1 MTKDKEEHKKRK
13 AMKVTVIED
22 GTKPFSLNNDNSQT
36 IYNETLKTSE
46 ILKDDL
52 NDFLEHKDLILEES
66 KEPEIKKRRGRSKT
80 IDLALLSSNDEKL
93 YGPKIRARIK
103 YDDYFKS
110 LSLIDQLEILKCEDL
125 IKNSNL
131 KDIPLKYRI
140 IKSHMLNNNA
150 KNSLLHKLEYYE
162 KLTPDDNEYP
172 KLTKWVDSINR
183 LPFDNYIEFPITK
196 NNQLS
201 EIYTFMDNCTSIL
214 NNTIYGQQK
223 AKNRILELIA
233 QRISNPSSVC
243 SVIALTGPPGVGK
256 TSLVKNGVSR
266 ALKYPF
272 GFTAL
277 GGATDASFLEGHAYT
292 YEGSHYGRIVEM
304 LIETQCMNPILF
316 FDELDKI
323 SDSPKGAEISGIL
336 THITDTTQNSSF
348 HDKYLFGLNIDLS
361 KCIIF
366 FSLNDLSLIN
376 PILKDRLSIVEF
388 DKYGVEDKLHITK
401 NHLINEITKNI
412 GLNKD
417 DYVISDEVIKYVIE
431 KCSKDEDG
439 IRNLKRGFENIFM
452 KINYD
457 MYMPFEKQIL
467 KIKEKPYILTKS
479 DINKLIEEKDKI
491 NASSL
496 SMIYI

>member
-1 MTKDKEEHKKRK
+1 MVKDKGEHKKRK
-13 AMKVTVIED
+13 VMKVTIIED
-22 GTKPFSLNNDNSQT
+22 GIKPFSLDNQKSQS
-36 IYNETLKTSE
+36 IYNETLKTTE

-52 NDFLEHKDLILEES
+52 SDFIEE
-66 KEPEIKKRRGRSKT
+66 EPVPKKRRGRSKT
-80 IDLALLSSNDEKL
+80 FDFSSLPSNDEKL
-93 YGPKIRARIK
+93 YGQKIRSRIK
-103 YDDYFKS
+103 NDDYFKN
-110 LSLIDQLEILKCEDL
+110 LSLNEQIDILKSEEK
-125 IKNSNL
+125 IKSAYDMN
-131 KDIPLKYRI
+131 IPVKYRI
-140 IKSHMLNNNA
+140 IKSQMLNDCT

-162 KLTPDDNEYP
+162 KLTPEDNEYP
-172 KLTKWVDSINR
+172 KLTRWVDTLNR
-183 LPFDNYIEFPITK
+183 LPFDNYIDFPITK
-196 NNQLS
+196 NHQMN
-201 EIYTFMDNCTSIL
+201 EIYTFMDNCTEIL

-336 THITDTTQNSSF
+336 THITDTTQNNSF

-388 DKYGVEDKLHITK
+388 DKYNVEDKVHITK
-401 NHLINEITKNI
+401 EHLINEITKNI

-417 DYVISDEVIKYVIE
+417 DYVISDEIIKYVIE

-457 MYMPFEKQIL
+457 MYMPIEKQIL
-467 KIKEKPYILTKS
+467 KIKEKPYVFTKN
-479 DINKLIEEKDKI
+479 DINKLMEEKDKKY
-491 NASSL
+491 SSHSM

>member
-1 MTKDKEEHKKRK
+1 MTKDKEENKKRK
-13 AMKVTVIED
+13 NMKVTIIED
-22 GTKPFSLNNDNSQT
+22 GIKPFSFDNLKSQSIST
-36 IYNETLKTSE
+36 ETLKTTE
-46 ILKDDL
+46 LLKDDL
-52 NDFLEHKDLILEES
+52 SDFIEE
-66 KEPEIKKRRGRSKT
+66 EPVPKKRRGRSKT
-80 IDLALLSSNDEKL
+80 FDFTTLPNSCKAGDEKL
-93 YGPKIRARIK
+93 YGQKIRTRIK
-103 YDDYFKS
+103 NDTYFKTLP
-110 LSLIDQLEILKCEDL
+110 LSEQIDILKSEDH
-125 IKNSNL
+125 IKSAY
-131 KDIPLKYRI
+131 DINIPIKYRI
-140 IKSHMLNNNA
+140 IKSQMLNNCT

-162 KLTPDDNEYP
+162 KLTPEDNEYP
-172 KLTKWVDSINR
+172 KLTRWVDTLNR
-183 LPFDNYIEFPITK
+183 LPFDNYIDFPITK
-196 NNQLS
+196 NNNI
-201 EIYTFMDNCTSIL
+201 EDIYNFMDNCTNIL

-223 AKNRILELIA
+223 AKHRILELIA

-256 TSLVKNGVSR
+256 TSLVKNGVSC

-323 SDSPKGAEISGIL
+323 SDSPKGEEIAGIL
-336 THITDTTQNSSF
+336 THITDTTQNSTF

-376 PILKDRLSIVEF
+376 PILRDRLSIVEF
-388 DKYGVEDKLHITK
+388 DKYGVEDKLNITK

-412 GLNKD
+412 GLNKE
-417 DYVISDEVIKYVIE
+417 DYIISDEVIKYVIE

-457 MYMPFEKQIL
+457 MYMPVEKQIL
-467 KIKEKPYILTKS
+467 KIKEKPYIFTKS
-479 DINKLIEEKDKI
+479 DINKLIEEKERDKT
-491 NASSL
+491 NTSM